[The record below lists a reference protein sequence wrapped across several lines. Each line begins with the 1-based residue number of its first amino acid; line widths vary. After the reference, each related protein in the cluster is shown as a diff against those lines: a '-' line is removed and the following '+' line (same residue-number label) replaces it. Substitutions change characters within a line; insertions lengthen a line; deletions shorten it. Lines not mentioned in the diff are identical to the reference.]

1 MAHKVQSNM
10 IKAIIFDLNGVF
22 VRSRKLSERFQE
34 DFGVGPEEFLPALA
48 DVMARVRQPG
58 AAAMFS
64 YWQPYFA
71 KWKVNFSADE
81 FADYWFHAEKAV
93 PEMIELAEEWKARG
107 LKIFILSN
115 NLAERAEY
123 YAENFPFLKT
133 LPVKVYYSFETGF
146 IKPDERA
153 YRLLLEENGL
163 KPEECLY
170 FDDADKNVAVATGL
184 GLRAFRFAGAEM
196 VKKQIEGID
205 DSRRK
210 G

>member
-1 MAHKVQSNM
+1 M

-22 VRSRKLSERFQE
+22 VQSRKLSDRFQA
-34 DFGVGPEEFLPALA
+34 DFNVATEEFLPALK

-71 KWKVNFSADE
+71 KWRVNFSADE
-81 FADYWFHAEKAV
+81 FADYWFHAEQVV
-93 PEMIELAEEWKARG
+93 PDMVELVEGLKARG

-123 YAENFPFLKT
+123 YAENFTFLKT
-133 LPVKVYYSFETGF
+133 LPEKVYYSFETGF

-153 YRLLLEENGL
+153 YRLILDENGL
-163 KPEECLY
+163 TPEECLY
-170 FDDADKNVAVATGL
+170 FDDSDANVAVANGL
-184 GLRAFRFAGAEM
+184 GLRAWKFEGVE
-196 VKKQIEGID
+196 KLKEQIGRIIE
-205 DSRRK
+205 
-210 G
+210 

>member
-1 MAHKVQSNM
+1 M

-22 VRSRKLSERFQE
+22 VQSHKLSDRFQQ
-34 DFGVGPEEFLPALA
+34 DFGVAAEEFLPALK

-71 KWKVNFSADE
+71 KWQVRFSADE
-81 FADYWFHAEKAV
+81 FADYWFHAEQVV
-93 PEMIELAEEWKARG
+93 PEMVDFAEKLKARG

-123 YAENFPFLKT
+123 YAENFAFLKT
-133 LPVKVYYSFETGF
+133 LPEKIYYSFETGF

-153 YRLLLEENGL
+153 YRLILDENGL
-163 KPEECLY
+163 APEECLY
-170 FDDADKNVAVATGL
+170 FDDSDANVAVANGL
-184 GLRAFRFAGAEM
+184 GLCAWKF
-196 VKKQIEGID
+196 EGVEKLKERVEQLI
-205 DSRRK
+205 S
-210 G
+210 